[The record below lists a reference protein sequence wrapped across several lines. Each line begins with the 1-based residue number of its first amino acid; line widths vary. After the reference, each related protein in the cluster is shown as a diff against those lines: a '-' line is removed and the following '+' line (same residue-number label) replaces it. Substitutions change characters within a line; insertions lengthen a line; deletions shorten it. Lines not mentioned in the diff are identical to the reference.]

1 MKKIGL
7 FIILFF
13 PCLIYSQTI
22 KHYSVDNKGTAIF
35 TKQTINNINVYQLL
49 FADYIVNLGD
59 SASCINILDDIIE
72 DNFRYRKPHA
82 LNNAQSD
89 SVLYWN
95 DYGVYS
101 YYFFNGNKKSP
112 YITKKQILEI
122 IEVVKRDNF
131 SVESVS
137 DISSM
142 LSNPIMKNEMQS
154 PSFYLEKAGSRL
166 LWSII
171 CDGLSS
177 ISFVLSSNSATT
189 NETQAYFF
197 IGAGIGFAVGS
208 LVCTISGFSN
218 IRKAGVALSNISI
231 NQNGVTIKF

>member
-35 TKQTINNINVYQLL
+35 TKQTIDNINVYRLL

-72 DNFRYRKPHA
+72 DNFKNRKPHA

-89 SVLYWN
+89 SVLY
-95 DYGVYS
+95 DYGMHS
-101 YYFFNGNKKSP
+101 YYFFKGNKKSP
-112 YITKKQILEI
+112 YITNKQIREI
-122 IEVVKRDNF
+122 MEVVKLDNF
-131 SVESVS
+131 SDESVS
-137 DISSM
+137 DISSL

-166 LWSII
+166 LGSIL
-171 CDGLSS
+171 CGGLSS
-177 ISFVLSSNSATT
+177 ISFVLSSYSATT
-189 NETQAYFF
+189 NETQASIF